1 MKTFFLCSG
10 LSMPTKG
17 AGLDYANVAGI
28 IRVYR
33 EITCFKVHIASR
45 LNWRGGSGLGLVP
58 AVFKDV

>member
-1 MKTFFLCSG
+1 
-10 LSMPTKG
+10 MPTKG